1 MEQTI
6 VGKPHTYVIRNPLT
20 ETNCSRTYLAKDED
34 TKRKVFIKAIDVPQE
49 CRERRAVLEDA
60 VREAQA
66 MIRVGAETHRVPTVY
81 EYFHDEVQKVFY
93 IVMQN
98 IPGKTLGERMT
109 ELDEGAFLRVMRDV
123 ASVLVRMHNPK
134 GPHYYHRDLKPD
146 NIIVGKYGDGYLV
159 DFGSSVSYT
168 LKDQEGTPG
177 YRAPEMTRRLAM
189 ESRSGADIFSM
200 GVILYEYYTQVRP
213 AMGRN
218 REYMANRDGSAWEWF
233 KEPAALQPR
242 LPAPVN
248 ALIVKCMRLNP
259 KERGDAKDLERAL
272 DALLRRARNGGR
284 GYGRVQ

>member
-1 MEQTI
+1 
-6 VGKPHTYVIRNPLT
+6 
-20 ETNCSRTYLAKDED
+20 
-34 TKRKVFIKAIDVPQE
+34 
-49 CRERRAVLEDA
+49 
-60 VREAQA
+60 
-66 MIRVGAETHRVPTVY
+66 
-81 EYFHDEVQKVFY
+81 
-93 IVMQN
+93 
-98 IPGKTLGERMT
+98 MT

-284 GYGRVQ
+284 GHGRVQ

>member
-66 MIRVGAETHRVPTVY
+66 MIQVGAETHRVPTVY
-81 EYFHDEVQKVFY
+81 EYFHDEAQKMFY

-109 ELDEGAFLRVMRDV
+109 ELD
-123 ASVLVRMHNPK
+123 
-134 GPHYYHRDLKPD
+134 
-146 NIIVGKYGDGYLV
+146 

-200 GVILYEYYTQVRP
+200 GIILYEYYTQVRP

-242 LPAPVN
+242 LPAAVN

-272 DALLRRARNGGR
+272 DSLLRRARNGGR
-284 GYGRVQ
+284 GHGRVQ